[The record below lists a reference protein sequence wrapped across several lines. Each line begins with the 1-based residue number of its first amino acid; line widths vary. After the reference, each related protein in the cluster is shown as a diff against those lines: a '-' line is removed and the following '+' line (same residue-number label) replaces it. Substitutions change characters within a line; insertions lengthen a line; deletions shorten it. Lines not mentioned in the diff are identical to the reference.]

1 MKSPVITVTPD
12 TLVHDAQKI
21 MNEHKIRR
29 LPVVEKGK
37 MVGLI
42 TRNKLREAAPSPA
55 TSLSMWEISYLLAK
69 MKVKD
74 VMIRKVH
81 TLTPDTTLEEASI
94 LAQKYNIGTLPVLDN
109 QGNLVGIVT
118 TTDLYHAITQILG
131 FGEKGAR
138 LYIKNCNQGVVQPQV
153 MEILAR
159 HGAGVLSI
167 FSLTPAGSQ
176 QKNFFIRLDMEDISP
191 IMEDIKNL
199 GCEIEVRER

>member
-29 LPVVEKGK
+29 LPVVERGK

-74 VMIRKVH
+74 VMIRKVY
-81 TLTPDTTLEEASI
+81 TVTPDTTLEEASV
-94 LAQKYNIGTLPVLDN
+94 LAQKYNIGTIPVVDN
-109 QGNLVGIVT
+109 KGNLVGIIT
-118 TTDLYHAITQILG
+118 GTDLYRTITQIMG
-131 FGEKGAR
+131 FGEKGVR
-138 LYIKNCNQGVVQPQV
+138 LYIKNCDKGVLQPQV

-159 HGAGVLSI
+159 HRAGVLSI
-167 FSLTPAGSQ
+167 FSLTPVDSQ

-191 IMEDIKNL
+191 VLEDIKNL
-199 GCEIEVRER
+199 GCEIEVREQ